1 FTSTEGSQL
10 TKCTHAL
17 RRIFMDQKLSQINAK
32 YLYFTSKY
40 RQVLIQKNNYLKQL
54 AKGKAKDQVFLD
66 VLSDQLAGIAAEV
79 VFRRFKF
86 LKYLS
91 HYASDAYAHISLG
104 SEQLSIAYHPSV
116 ADIQADDSTEEI
128 YQKILASYARNKA
141 SEIRKG
147 TTT

>member
-1 FTSTEGSQL
+1 
-10 TKCTHAL
+10 
-17 RRIFMDQKLSQINAK
+17 
-32 YLYFTSKY
+32 
-40 RQVLIQKNNYLKQL
+40 
-54 AKGKAKDQVFLD
+54 GKAKDQVFLD

-128 YQKILASYARNKA
+128 YQKILAS
-141 SEIRKG
+141 
-147 TTT
+147 